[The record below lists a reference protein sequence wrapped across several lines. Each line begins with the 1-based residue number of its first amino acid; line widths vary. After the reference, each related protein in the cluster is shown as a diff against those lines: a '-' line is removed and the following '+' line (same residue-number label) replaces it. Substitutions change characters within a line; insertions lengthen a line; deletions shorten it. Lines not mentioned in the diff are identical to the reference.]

1 MACDQAPTKVPSGAE
16 WSLCHGNGGDRIG
29 CDTPDSNN
37 EIYATI
43 GMETRARYE
52 GYANNNFDASAEDGF
67 LWVRAMPYADL
78 HAGPL
83 RLFVQPIAGYA
94 FGVEPAEGPIDQT
107 GLDLLQAFAELDIK
121 MEGGSTLALQGGR
134 ALVALGSER
143 LVGRRY
149 GPNTPQSFDGLE
161 ATFTHKGSKLQV
173 LRIRPVQAGL
183 KNFDDHMSRSKKLD
197 AVYITVGN
205 RSANGLD
212 IYWMKYRDKAAVY
225 GGLTGVELRRT
236 YGLRYYGSQGD
247 VEWNWEAMVQNG
259 HFGNQ
264 RIRAK
269 SIATETSVNLP
280 RIQYEPRIRLR
291 ANIATGDRNPEDQK
305 LGTFNAMFPKGKY
318 FGELSPI
325 GPRNIYNL
333 NPDLTFNLTENLNIA
348 LAFGMFWRTSISDGV
363 YDLPGNELRGTRN
376 GGSRFIGNQ
385 FEITIE
391 WQAQPT
397 LSFAA
402 SFSMFRPG
410 PFLKQAGAEASITMV
425 GLETSYAF

>member
-16 WSLCHGNGGDRIG
+16 WSLCHGNGGDRIES
-29 CDTPDSNN
+29 DMPDSNN

-52 GYANNNFDASAEDGF
+52 GYANNNFDASADDGF

-94 FGVEPAEGPIDQT
+94 FGVEPAKGPIDQT
-107 GLDLLQAFAELDIK
+107 GLDLLQAFAELDIQI
-121 MEGGSTLALQGGR
+121 EGGSTIALRGGR

-149 GPNTPQSFDGLE
+149 GPNIPQSFDGLG
-161 ATFTHKGSKLQV
+161 ATFKHQGSTLQI
-173 LRIRPVQAGL
+173 LRIRPVQARL
-183 KNFDDHMSRSKKLD
+183 NNFDDLTSRSKQLD
-197 AVYITVGN
+197 AVYVTVGN
-205 RSANGLD
+205 QSDSGLD
-212 IYWMKYRDKAAVY
+212 MYWMRYRDKAAAY
-225 GGLTGVELRRT
+225 GGLTGIELRRT
-236 YGLRYYGSQGD
+236 FGLRFYGSQSD

-259 HFGNQ
+259 RFENQ
-264 RIRAK
+264 RIRAW
-269 SIATETSVNLP
+269 SIATETSVSLSTI
-280 RIQYEPRIRLR
+280 RYEPRLRLR
-291 ANIATGDRNPEDQK
+291 ANISSGDRNPGDQK

-385 FEITIE
+385 FETTIE

-410 PFLKQAGAEASITMV
+410 PFLKQAGAKASITMV
-425 GLETSYAF
+425 GLEASYKF